1 MTEILSTTRDPDTP
15 WIEKPD
21 TVDRI
26 LRDLAA
32 HTLDPVF
39 EQYGDFC
46 DRHPEWLTEA
56 AKKKYAGCTRF
67 WGNFLEH
74 AGLFDVITDDRET
87 IARLSKAIAR
97 NKATP
102 QYIEARRVQAA
113 REAERRAEMERD
125 RQRRIAFA
133 EVANG

>member
-46 DRHPEWLTEA
+46 DHHPEWLT
-56 AKKKYAGCTRF
+56 RF
-67 WGNFLEH
+67 WGNVLEH
-74 AGLFDVITDDRET
+74 ASLFDVITDDRET

>member
-1 MTEILSTTRDPDTP
+1 MTEILSTTRDPDMP

-26 LRDLAA
+26 LSDLAA

-39 EQYGDFC
+39 EQYGDCC
-46 DRHPEWLTEA
+46 DHHPEWLTEA

-74 AGLFDVITDDRET
+74 ASLFDVITDDRET